1 METTGGG
8 PSSRTGG
15 FPSRREAESML
26 GGGAEVGSAWCV
38 PRGVAGGAQLA
49 VGAGSGRKTKL
60 GAAGA
65 TEGF

>member
-1 METTGGG
+1 
-8 PSSRTGG
+8 
-15 FPSRREAESML
+15 ML